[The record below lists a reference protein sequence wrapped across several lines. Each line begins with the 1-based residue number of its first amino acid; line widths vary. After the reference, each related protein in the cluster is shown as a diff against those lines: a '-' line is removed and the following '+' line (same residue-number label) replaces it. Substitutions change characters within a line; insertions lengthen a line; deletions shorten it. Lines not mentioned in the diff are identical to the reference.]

1 MAKEPDRK
9 KFGGWIFFSLVL
21 MLYVLLG
28 ITHPEEASIAIKFFS
43 RVMLQMLPVLGL
55 VIILF
60 FLVNLF
66 LQPQWIRK
74 NLGRASGARGWVVAI
89 VGGILS
95 MGPIYPWYAMLGEMQ
110 SKGMRN
116 ALVAAF
122 LYSRSLKP
130 PLIPLIIYYFGIH
143 YTIVLYFY
151 LIIFS
156 LISGMAIEWLL
167 GTRPEEVNKKS

>member
-9 KFGGWIFFSLVL
+9 KYGGWIFFSLVL
-21 MLYVLLG
+21 MVYVLLG
-28 ITHPEEASIAIKFFS
+28 ITHPEEAGIALEFFS

-55 VIILF
+55 VLILF

-66 LQPQWIRK
+66 LQPKWIRR
-74 NLGRASGARGWVVAI
+74 NLGSASGTRGWVVAI
-89 VGGILS
+89 LGGILS

-110 SKGMRN
+110 NKGMRN
-116 ALVAAF
+116 GLVAAF

-130 PLIPLIIYYFGIH
+130 PLLPLIIYYFGIH

-151 LIIFS
+151 LIVFS
-156 LISGMAIEWLL
+156 VFSGLAIEWLL
-167 GTRPEEVNKKS
+167 KTKPEVDNTKS